1 MNKDIFLQ
9 FEGDNFFNRNMNSF
23 NNNNDIII
31 NNLTKILNKNTT
43 SLNILEIG
51 CSNGYRLNEL
61 KLLFLNNNYYG
72 IDPSEKA
79 INYGINNFKDIN
91 FKISTCDKLDFYEDN
106 KFDIILI
113 PFVFMYIDRNLLL
126 KSIYEIDRILKN
138 NGKLII
144 TDFYSNRP
152 RKNKYKYVDN
162 TFIYKQHFYKIFIS
176 TNNYFLEKLEYFLHN
191 TSNKINDIYDETCF
205 YVELK
210 KDLDNMFN

>member
-1 MNKDIFLQ
+1 MNKDIFLK
-9 FEGDNFFNRNMNSF
+9 FEGDNFFNRNINNF
-23 NNNNDIII
+23 NINDDIII
-31 NNLTKILNKNTT
+31 NNLKIILNKNKN

-61 KLLFLNNNYYG
+61 NSLFPNNEYYG

-79 INYGINNFKDIN
+79 INYGTNNFKDIN
-91 FKISTCDKLDFYEDN
+91 FKISTCDKLEFFEDN

-113 PFVFMYIDRNLLL
+113 PFVFMYIDRDLLL
-126 KSIYEIDRILKN
+126 KSTYEIDRILKN
-138 NGKLII
+138 NGKIII

-152 RKNKYKYVDN
+152 RKNKYKYIDN
-162 TFIYKQHFYKIFIS
+162 TFIYKQNFYKIFTS

-191 TSNKINDIYDETCF
+191 TSNEINDIYDETCF